1 MFLPLCTAPV
11 WMGYLQL
18 GLVAGLLLPV
28 LGVDTALPQVVF
40 QVEALLLPSAPP
52 PGSLPVGQFTVQDLL
67 GKPGPAPASNVTS
80 PEMLVLDDDR
90 LNTCDISLF
99 QITAVGSSVSP
110 LDVEYMAETSL
121 MILLKGFEVA
131 TISSPSF

>member
-52 PGSLPVGQFTVQDLL
+52 PVRFLLVSSLYKIFLE
-67 GKPGPAPASNVTS
+67 S
-80 PEMLVLDDDR
+80 LDQR
-90 LNTCDISLF
+90 LR
-99 QITAVGSSVSP
+99 A
-110 LDVEYMAETSL
+110 M
-121 MILLKGFEVA
+121 
-131 TISSPSF
+131 